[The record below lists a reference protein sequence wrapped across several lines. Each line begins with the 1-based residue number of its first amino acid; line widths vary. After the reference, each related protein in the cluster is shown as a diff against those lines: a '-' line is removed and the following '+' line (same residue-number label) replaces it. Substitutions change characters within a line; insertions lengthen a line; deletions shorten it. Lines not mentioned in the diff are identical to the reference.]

1 MVVRSSPVDRP
12 GAGAAGWLTQ
22 RRREA
27 IEGYLLASPWF
38 VGLALFTVV
47 PVFLSV
53 YYSFT
58 DYEIIRS
65 PAFVGLKNYTKLFS
79 TDRQFWTSLGNTAY
93 MVLAGV
99 PFHMLAGLSIAL
111 LLNQR
116 VRGLAFYRT
125 FFFLPSQVSGVAL
138 AYLWG
143 WMLHPQ
149 FGLTSIVLKLS
160 GVQPP
165 NFLQDPNWVKPA
177 FVVLGTWGVGTT
189 MIIWLAGLQGIPDV
203 FYEAAQVDGASRLR
217 QFFSITLPLLT
228 PTIFFVLVTGVI
240 GTFQIFTQA
249 YVITNGGPND
259 ATLFYAL
266 LIYRHAFQY
275 FNMGYA
281 AALAWV
287 LFMIVMALTLLNL
300 KLGGRWVYYEAERG
314 RDE

>member
-1 MVVRSSPVDRP
+1 MSVTSIQRP
-12 GAGAAGWLTQ
+12 ATGRRWLTQ
-22 RRREA
+22 RRQEA
-27 IEGYLLASPWF
+27 VEGYLLAAPWF
-38 VGLALFTVV
+38 VGLAILTVV
-47 PVFLSV
+47 PFFLSI

-58 DYEIIRS
+58 DYQIISS
-65 PAFVGLKNYTKLFS
+65 PFFVGLKNYEKLFT
-79 TDRQFWTSLGNTAY
+79 TDDQFWRSLGNTAF
-93 MVLAGV
+93 MVLLGV
-99 PFHMLAGLSIAL
+99 PVHMVAGLGVAM

-116 VRGLAFYRT
+116 VRGLPFYRT
-125 FFFLPSQVSGVAL
+125 FFFLPSQIAGVAL

-160 GVQPP
+160 GVQAP

-177 FVVLGTWGVGTT
+177 FIVMGIWGIGTS
-189 MIIWLAGLQGIPDV
+189 MIIWLAGIQGIPDT
-203 FYEAAQVDGASRLR
+203 FYEAAQVDGAGKLR
-217 QFFSITLPLLT
+217 QFFSITLPLLS
-228 PTIFFVLVTGVI
+228 PTIFFVLVTSII

-287 LFMIVMALTLLNL
+287 LFIIVMVLTLAQL
-300 KLGGRWVYYEAERG
+300 KLGQRWVYYEAER
-314 RDE
+314 DNE

>member
-1 MVVRSSPVDRP
+1 MNAVVATTGTRRR
-12 GAGAAGWLTQ
+12 WLT
-22 RRREA
+22 RRRWEA

-38 VGLALFTVV
+38 VGLAAFTVI
-47 PVFLSV
+47 PVFLSI
-53 YYSFT
+53 YYSFA
-58 DYEIIRS
+58 DYEIIKQ
-65 PAFVGLKNYTKLFS
+65 PQFVGLKNYVRLF
-79 TDRQFWTSLGNTAY
+79 TEDAQFWKSLGNTGF
-93 MVLAGV
+93 MVFLGV
-99 PFHMLAGLSIAL
+99 PVHMICGLAVAM

-116 VRGLAFYRT
+116 VHGLPFYRT
-125 FFFLPSQVSGVAL
+125 FFFLPSQISGVAL

-149 FGLTSIVLKLS
+149 FGLTSIILKLS
-160 GVQPP
+160 GVQAP

-177 FVVLGTWGVGTT
+177 FVFLGIWGVGTT

-203 FYEAAQVDGASRLR
+203 FYEAAQVDGAGRWR
-217 QFFSITLPLLT
+217 QFFTITLPLLS
-228 PTIFFVLVTGVI
+228 PTIFFVLVTGII

-287 LFMIVMALTLLNL
+287 LFIVVMALTLANL
-300 KLGGRWVYYEAERG
+300 KLGGRWVYYEAER
-314 RDE
+314 DNE

>member
-1 MVVRSSPVDRP
+1 VATVGAR
-12 GAGAAGWLTQ
+12 AGAVPRRPFLTQ

-27 IEGYLLASPWF
+27 VEGYLLASPWF
-38 VGLALFTVV
+38 LGLAVLTVV
-47 PVFLSV
+47 PVFLSI

-58 DYEIIRS
+58 DYQIIS
-65 PAFVGLKNYTKLFS
+65 APYFVGLKNYAKLLGE
-79 TDRQFWTSLGNTAY
+79 DAQFWKSLGNTGF
-93 MVLAGV
+93 MVFVGV
-99 PFHMLAGLSIAL
+99 PVHMLVGLGVAM

-116 VRGLAFYRT
+116 VYGLPFYRT
-125 FFFLPSQVSGVAL
+125 FFFLPSQISGVAL

-160 GVQPP
+160 GVQAP

-177 FVVLGTWGVGTT
+177 FVFLGIWGIGTT

-203 FYEAAQVDGASRLR
+203 FYEAAQVDGAGRLR
-217 QFFSITLPLLT
+217 QFVSITLPLLS
-228 PTIFFVLVTGVI
+228 PTIFFVAVTGII

-287 LFMIVMALTLLNL
+287 LFFIVMALTLAQL
-300 KLGGRWVYYEAERG
+300 KLGRRWVYYEAERG
-314 RDE
+314 NE

>member
-1 MVVRSSPVDRP
+1 MPMSAV
-12 GAGAAGWLTQ
+12 AATTGTRRRWLTQ
-22 RRREA
+22 RRWEA

-38 VGLALFTVV
+38 VGLAAFTVI
-47 PVFLSV
+47 PVFLSI
-53 YYSFT
+53 YYSFA
-58 DYEIIRS
+58 DYEIIKQ
-65 PAFVGLKNYTKLFS
+65 PQFVGLKNYVRLF
-79 TDRQFWTSLGNTAY
+79 TEDAQFWTSLGNTGF
-93 MVLAGV
+93 MVFLGV
-99 PFHMLAGLSIAL
+99 PVHMLCGLAVAM

-116 VRGLAFYRT
+116 VHGLPFYRT
-125 FFFLPSQVSGVAL
+125 FFFLPSQISGVAL

-149 FGLTSIVLKLS
+149 FGLTSIILKLS
-160 GVQPP
+160 GVQAP

-177 FVVLGTWGVGTT
+177 FVFLGVWGVGTT
-189 MIIWLAGLQGIPDV
+189 MIIWLAGLQGIPDT
-203 FYEAAQVDGASRLR
+203 FYEAAQVDGAGRLR
-217 QFFSITLPLLT
+217 QFFSITLPLLS
-228 PTIFFVLVTGVI
+228 PTIFFVLVTGII

-287 LFMIVMALTLLNL
+287 LFIIVMVLTLGQL

-314 RDE
+314 NE

>member
-1 MVVRSSPVDRP
+1 VASLAVQPATATKRR
-12 GAGAAGWLTQ
+12 WLTQ
-22 RRREA
+22 RRIEA

-38 VGLALFTVV
+38 LGLAVLTVV
-47 PVFLSV
+47 PFFLSI

-58 DYEIIRS
+58 DYEIIKEPS
-65 PAFVGLKNYTKLFS
+65 FVGLKNYIKLF
-79 TDRQFWTSLGNTAY
+79 TADTQFWKALGNTGF
-93 MVLAGV
+93 MVFIGV
-99 PFHMLAGLSIAL
+99 PFHMVIGLGVAM

-116 VRGLAFYRT
+116 VYGLPFYRT

-160 GVQPP
+160 GVQAP

-177 FVVLGTWGVGTT
+177 FVFLGIWGVGTT
-189 MIIWLAGLQGIPDV
+189 MIIWLAGLQGIPET
-203 FYEAAQVDGASRLR
+203 FYEAAQVDGAGRLR
-217 QFFSITLPLLT
+217 QLFSITIPLLT
-228 PTIFFVLVTGVI
+228 PTIFFVAVTGII

-287 LFMIVMALTLLNL
+287 LFIIVMVLTLVQL
-300 KLGGRWVYYEAERG
+300 KLGRRWVYYEAER
-314 RDE
+314 DNE